1 MMRLAFIPALA
12 FALAGCVSSTTVGF
26 VDRDDLPHEFVGYS
40 YRAWIEGRT
49 IVIEVDQIPGLHVSF
64 VEYWVIDGDIYLS
77 PRRASS
83 GGPGRDLV
91 RIDLSSENLPSDWKD
106 RIYWLTHEALYP
118 IGDRAFWQSDER
130 EPAERVRVRLLP
142 ARPGSY

>member
-1 MMRLAFIPALA
+1 MKRLALMPLLAVALA
-12 FALAGCVSSTTVGF
+12 SCVSSTTVGF
-26 VDRDDLPHEFVGYS
+26 VDRDCLPLRFVGYS

-49 IVIEVDQIPGLHVSF
+49 LVIEVDQIPGLHVSF
-64 VEYWVIDGDIYLS
+64 IEYWVIDGDIYLS

-91 RIDLSSENLPSDWKD
+91 RIDLSSENLSSGWED

-118 IGDRAFWQSDER
+118 IGNRAFWRRDER

-142 ARPGSY
+142 ARPEGS